1 MPAHYKSASV
11 FSASFP
17 KGMGEQVP
25 YSRTISAVLL
35 CLVAALGYTNW
46 TLARHEI
53 DISPLTPTQVDG
65 TDQFDPPVLPA
76 DTIKQPLSDYRE
88 TVTRPLFSPTR
99 TPAVAAQAG
108 ESSPQLVTAPSLP
121 EAIPVEPSRL
131 KVAGVILLA
140 GRIQRALIRAEGQPH
155 GKWVDVGSEI
165 QGWKL
170 MRIEQGFVVVQR
182 EGSLEELRLH
192 SPPR

>member
-1 MPAHYKSASV
+1 
-11 FSASFP
+11 
-17 KGMGEQVP
+17 MGEQVP

>member
-1 MPAHYKSASV
+1 MS
-11 FSASFP
+11 
-17 KGMGEQVP
+17 QVP
-25 YSRTISAVLL
+25 LSRTISALLL
-35 CLVAALGYTNW
+35 CLVVALGYANW

-53 DISPLTPTQVDG
+53 DITPLTPTQVGAD
-65 TDQFDPPVLPA
+65 DQFDPPVLPT

-99 TPAVAAQAG
+99 TPIVAAQAG
-108 ESSPQLVTAPSLP
+108 ESSPEIVTAPSLP
-121 EAIPVEPSRL
+121 ETAPVEPSRL
-131 KVAGVILLA
+131 KVAGVMLLA
-140 GRIQRALIRAEGQPH
+140 GRMQRALIRAEGQQH

-170 MRIEQGFVVVQR
+170 MRIEQGLVVVQR